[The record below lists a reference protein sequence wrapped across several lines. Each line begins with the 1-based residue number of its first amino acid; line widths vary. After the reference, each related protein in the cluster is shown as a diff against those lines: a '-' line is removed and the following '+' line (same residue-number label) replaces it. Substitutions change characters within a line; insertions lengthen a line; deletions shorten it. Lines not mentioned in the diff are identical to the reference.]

1 MYSHCTATRLK
12 GLEAE
17 GGDSNNGAPNV
28 SSDKRPQKYPF
39 QYCLSTNYICQVI
52 PRVLMLIGVE
62 PLNRILVVVWYVI
75 TMVTIT
81 LKYCH

>member
-1 MYSHCTATRLK
+1 MVHQMSAVIKDPKSTLFNTA
-12 GLEAE
+12 
-17 GGDSNNGAPNV
+17 
-28 SSDKRPQKYPF
+28 YPPII
-39 QYCLSTNYICQVI
+39 YGQVI